1 MNNEFINK
9 KPFFIAEISGNHAGK
24 INNAKKLID
33 VAKRNGADAVK
44 LQTYTPEMMTLKN
57 QNFVIKKGLWA
68 NKNLWD
74 LYKKAHTPLEWHKSL
89 FKYANKKK
97 IKIFSTPF
105 SPEGVDFLEKIGN
118 KIYKVSSFEM
128 NDLNLIKKI
137 AQTRKPMIIST
148 GLASLKEI
156 EETVKVAKRYGCK
169 DLTLL
174 YCVSNYPSNNH
185 DFNLNN
191 IEILKKKFKCR
202 VGLSDHSIGSTISK
216 GAEIIEKHICLK
228 NVEAVDSKFSLKS
241 NEIKKFIKEIND
253 THNLIKKKDFIRG
266 RQELKNIIFR
276 RSIFSIK
283 NIKKGEKFSTN
294 NIKTFRPNIGLSAS
308 FYLKILNKTSPL
320 NIKKNYPLNKNLI
333 RLIK

>member
-1 MNNEFINK
+1 
-9 KPFFIAEISGNHAGK
+9 
-24 INNAKKLID
+24 
-33 VAKRNGADAVK
+33 
-44 LQTYTPEMMTLKN
+44 
-57 QNFVIKKGLWA
+57 
-68 NKNLWD
+68 
-74 LYKKAHTPLEWHKSL
+74 
-89 FKYANKKK
+89 
-97 IKIFSTPF
+97 
-105 SPEGVDFLEKIGN
+105 
-118 KIYKVSSFEM
+118 
-128 NDLNLIKKI
+128 
-137 AQTRKPMIIST
+137 MIIST

-202 VGLSDHSIGSTISK
+202 VGLSDHSIGSTIATLAISK

-266 RQELKNIIFR
+266 RQELKNMIFR